1 MFYSNQFKSWDHF
14 FKGFTDLAKNGHLF
28 GHLAIGFVGTKQGPL
43 TCETIHFRFTLLEN
57 QFWGYN
63 QFMVGDRSIPG
74 SLFRT
79 ECDAMFCCSYEN
91 LTKPENVDPCRLQKF
106 IVYHGFVILCRVQ
119 NPRRVFPFTARNR
132 AISFVQRTFAS
143 DAIGCH
149 DRGLR
154 ERHAEKKSSQQ
165 YWMPLP
171 SGWWFYPSWKISV
184 NGKDDIPYVKW
195 KIKIKNVWNHQPE
208 YLHDKCWDDLIL
220 YFWGGS
226 WKFLPEN
233 PLENW
238 DTPLAVEFPRP
249 QIKRSYKGMTKGRE
263 GSKERRR

>member
-1 MFYSNQFKSWDHF
+1 
-14 FKGFTDLAKNGHLF
+14 
-28 GHLAIGFVGTKQGPL
+28 
-43 TCETIHFRFTLLEN
+43 
-57 QFWGYN
+57 
-63 QFMVGDRSIPG
+63 MVGDRSIPG

-154 ERHAEKKSSQQ
+154 ERHAEKKVPNSIGCH
-165 YWMPLP
+165 YHL
-171 SGWWFYPSWKISV
+171 V
-184 NGKDDIPYVKW
+184 
-195 KIKIKNVWNHQPE
+195 
-208 YLHDKCWDDLIL
+208 
-220 YFWGGS
+220 GG
-226 WKFLPEN
+226 FTH
-233 PLENW
+233 LEKYQS
-238 DTPLAVEFPRP
+238 TGR
-249 QIKRSYKGMTKGRE
+249 MT
-263 GSKERRR
+263 SHM